1 MKPIQLSDL
10 KESLSTNIKARRK
23 ELGISQEKLA
33 LLCALDRS
41 YMSEIERQL
50 ANPTIETLVRL
61 GNALQR
67 SPSDLLRTG
76 SIEEFRS

>member
-1 MKPIQLSDL
+1 MEPIQLQDL
-10 KESLSTNIKARRK
+10 KESLSINIKARRR

-50 ANPTIETLVRL
+50 ANPTIETLLRIS
-61 GNALQR
+61 NALQLV
-67 SPSDLLRTG
+67 PSDLLRIERG
-76 SIEEFRS
+76 ASI

>member
-1 MKPIQLSDL
+1 MQDL
-10 KESLSTNIKARRK
+10 KESLSINIKARRR

-50 ANPTIETLVRL
+50 ANPTIETLLRIS
-61 GNALQR
+61 NALQLV
-67 SPSDLLRTG
+67 PSDLLRIERG
-76 SIEEFRS
+76 ASI

>member
-10 KESLSTNIKARRK
+10 KESLSLNIKARRK

-61 GNALQR
+61 GNALQT